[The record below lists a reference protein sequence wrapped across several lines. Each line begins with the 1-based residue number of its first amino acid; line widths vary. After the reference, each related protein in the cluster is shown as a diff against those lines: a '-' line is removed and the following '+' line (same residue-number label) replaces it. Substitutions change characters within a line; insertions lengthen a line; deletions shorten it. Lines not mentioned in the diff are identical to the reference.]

1 MKVNAGNNSWPG
13 FHSATPAYHP
23 WGTTLRHGWLA
34 AGELQRKPT
43 VDQQAGFMDQQN
55 TTWTS
60 RTAVLVVH
68 PWLALGQ
75 RWANDVSELE
85 CIAGQA
91 KLTNSLYCP

>member
-34 AGELQRKPT
+34 AGELQQKPT

-68 PWLALGQ
+68 PWHRVVIG
-75 RWANDVSELE
+75 RWVQNDDGNE
-85 CIAGQA
+85 GPDQ
-91 KLTNSLYCP
+91 KDDRT